1 MKLSKILPVPSSYN
15 YFVPVHATE
24 NLQGRIRIRFLL
36 LLKDPDHANP
46 VHRISALSHCR
57 FPRFDSPICT
67 CLVGDVSSSSGGDA
81 ELRQPL
87 AFPVLLAAA
96 AKCRPVAGRDRG
108 VATTAKARAVASRHC
123 GVVAAVVKDPVEDPM
138 ELDGTVA
145 CRHVEHA
152 AGRRRLCSRL
162 QHTGFQECCES
173 GTIFSGSGYDLISR
187 YGSDPDYF
195 RHVRNFGNKC
205 CILL

>member
-24 NLQGRIRIRFLL
+24 NLQGRIRIRFFFFF
-36 LLKDPDHANP
+36 KDPDHANP

-123 GVVAAVVKDPVEDPM
+123 GVVAAVVKDPV
-138 ELDGTVA
+138 
-145 CRHVEHA
+145 
-152 AGRRRLCSRL
+152 
-162 QHTGFQECCES
+162 
-173 GTIFSGSGYDLISR
+173 
-187 YGSDPDYF
+187 
-195 RHVRNFGNKC
+195 
-205 CILL
+205 

>member
-57 FPRFDSPICT
+57 FPRVDSPICT

-123 GVVAAVVKDPVEDPM
+123 GVVAAVVKDPV
-138 ELDGTVA
+138 
-145 CRHVEHA
+145 
-152 AGRRRLCSRL
+152 
-162 QHTGFQECCES
+162 
-173 GTIFSGSGYDLISR
+173 
-187 YGSDPDYF
+187 
-195 RHVRNFGNKC
+195 
-205 CILL
+205 